1 MALTGKQKRRLRALG
16 HGLSPVVQ
24 VGHRGLSPVLLQEAE
39 AQLSAHELIKV
50 RRLREC
56 PLERRELGAAL
67 ATSLGGDVAGEVGH
81 VILLYRAHPER
92 PRIVWEPGDEAGA
105 DPQVDPVG

>member
-24 VGHRGLSPVLLQEAE
+24 VGHRGLGPELLQETD
-39 AQLSAHELIKV
+39 AQLAAHELIKV

-56 PLERRELGAAL
+56 PLERRELGHAL
-67 ATSLGGDVAGEVGH
+67 ATSLGGEVAGEIGH
-81 VILLYRAHPER
+81 VILLYRAHPAR
-92 PRIVWEPGDEAGA
+92 PRIVWEPGDESAA
-105 DPQVDPVG
+105 DPRVDPVG